1 MEKRFD
7 ILAAG
12 LMVYDILVSPVDE
25 NLFTVDTTHLDSIAF
40 KTGGDALNVAIDAAR
55 LGVKV
60 CLGGVVGDDAP
71 GKYLIE
77 QAKAAGIDASGVH
90 ISEENQS
97 SVSIVLCRPDGQR
110 HFAYYGKANN
120 EFDGTAITDELLS
133 ETKLL
138 YIGSMM
144 GLKGLEYGP
153 LAELF
158 ARAKKAGAM
167 TAMDATWPA
176 DGIWLPKLES
186 ALPYCDIFVPSF
198 DEAKELC
205 GTEDPREIV
214 SFLHSK
220 GVKIA
225 GVKLG
230 KKGVFIED
238 FELPAFNCEK
248 VVDTTG
254 AGDAF
259 MGGFVTG
266 IATGRSV
273 YDSALL
279 GSAVSNCCIRE
290 IGAVSG
296 APDMARA
303 EHVIEMFRNGTLR

>member
-7 ILAAG
+7 IISAG
-12 LMVYDILVSPVDE
+12 LMVYDILISPVDE
-25 NLFTVDTTHLDSIAF
+25 NLFTVDTTHLESIAF

-55 LGVKV
+55 LGAKV
-60 CLGGVVGDDAP
+60 CLGGVVGNDAP

-77 QAKAAGIDASGVH
+77 EAGRAGIDTSGVH
-90 ISEENQS
+90 ISEKNQS
-97 SVSIVLCRPDGQR
+97 SVSVVLCREDGQR

-120 EFDGTAITDELLS
+120 EFDGTAISDELLADA
-133 ETKLL
+133 KML

-144 GLKGLEYGP
+144 SLKGLEYAP
-153 LAELF
+153 LADLF
-158 ARAKKAGAM
+158 ARAKRAGAM
-167 TAMDATWPA
+167 TAMDATWPS
-176 DGIWLPKLES
+176 DGIWLPKIEA

-205 GTEDPREIV
+205 GTDKPDEIV
-214 SFLHSK
+214 TFLHAK

-230 KKGVFIED
+230 KNGVFIED
-238 FELPAFNCEK
+238 FALPAFNCEK

-273 YDSALL
+273 YDAALL

-290 IGAVSG
+290 LGAVSG
-296 APDMARA
+296 APTLERA
-303 EHVIEMFRNGTLR
+303 EEVIKLHNSGTLR